1 MNAKKTTRKQRN
13 DEMAA
18 LETEVDGCLAELRT
32 IRGNGR
38 WARARR
44 RTLQEQVDALGGQM
58 RRLA

>member
-1 MNAKKTTRKQRN
+1 MKTMRKQRT
-13 DEMAA
+13 ERMAA
-18 LETEVDGCLAELRT
+18 LAAEVDGCLAELRT

-44 RTLQEQVDALGGQM
+44 RTLQERVSALGGQM